1 MKITE
6 KAIIVKLTKT
16 TERLIPFTPIEL
28 YDATRQYWPNRIE
41 RLEQAELAFCVI
53 NEIIV
58 EVYKIAKWFKAGETL
73 TTRPTSKQPEKLKY
87 EFVGNVASN
96 ELQKKYIGMN
106 VANIIVL
113 GQTSLYYVN
122 IEE

>member
-1 MKITE
+1 MLSSKQVAHL
-6 KAIIVKLTKT
+6 KALSHKLNPVVQIGHKGLT
-16 TERLIPFTPIEL
+16 
-28 YDATRQYWPNRIE
+28 DS
-41 RLEQAELAFCVI
+41 VI

-96 ELQKKYIGMN
+96 ELQKNTRSISKFN
-106 VANIIVL
+106 F
-113 GQTSLYYVN
+113 SS
-122 IEE
+122 